1 MHTITKNILLI
12 FLIGTAVFVIGNA
25 IYGDFNFKSVNSF
38 LIIFGLYQLYSFVL
52 GGLNMVYFSYL
63 EKRVWKEKDTIKQ
76 IVIGV
81 FGSVILTV
89 IGLFFLRMYT
99 EMYHGGA
106 TFDEFITE
114 ESIGN
119 YTFGLWITLTIVIV
133 FYVIY
138 FFKKSQDKKV
148 KESQIVAKTE
158 SAKYESLKSQ
168 LDPHFLFNSLNVL
181 TSLIA
186 ENPAKAE
193 NFTTKLSKIYRY
205 VLEQK
210 NKDIIPLEEELQF
223 AKIYMEL
230 LEMRFED
237 AIQFALPEKIS
248 NPELKIVPL
257 SLQLLLENA
266 VKHNVVSSKS
276 PLQLKIYEE
285 AGYLVVRNNYNPKES
300 LGKSTKV
307 GLKNIFDRYRLITN
321 KEVFVIK
328 EKGNFIVK
336 IPLLTKNSTIM
347 KTDYMNDSN
356 KYLRAKRRV
365 NKLKEF
371 YGHLVSY
378 CVFMPFLIFI
388 NYRTSWNYQWFWF
401 PLFGWGVSVI
411 IHAFTVFGYGGS
423 WEDRKIKEYMNKDN
437 F

>member
-1 MHTITKNILLI
+1 M
-12 FLIGTAVFVIGNA
+12 
-25 IYGDFNFKSVNSF
+25 
-38 LIIFGLYQLYSFVL
+38 
-52 GGLNMVYFSYL
+52 
-63 EKRVWKEKDTIKQ
+63 
-76 IVIGV
+76 
-81 FGSVILTV
+81 
-89 IGLFFLRMYT
+89 
-99 EMYHGGA
+99 
-106 TFDEFITE
+106 
-114 ESIGN
+114 
-119 YTFGLWITLTIVIV
+119 
-133 FYVIY
+133 
-138 FFKKSQDKKV
+138 
-148 KESQIVAKTE
+148 QIVAKTE
-158 SAKYESLKSQ
+158 SAKYKSLKSQ

-205 VLEQK
+205 ILEQK

-365 NKLKEF
+365 NELKEF